1 MKMEAVTSKTE
12 LINWISKLEDKKV
25 LMELENIK
33 RKATFDFDAEFKK
46 GISGEELKRRLSE
59 RLKTLP
65 WKK

>member
-1 MKMEAVTSKTE
+1 MEAVTSKTE
-12 LINWISKLEDKKV
+12 LMDWISKLEDKQV

-33 RKATFDFDAEFKK
+33 RKATFDFEEEFKK

-59 RLKTLP
+59 RLKSLP

>member
-1 MKMEAVTSKTE
+1 MD
-12 LINWISKLEDKKV
+12 LISKLEDKEV

-33 RKATFDFDAEFKK
+33 RKATFDFEEEFKK

-59 RLKTLP
+59 RLKSLP

>member
-1 MKMEAVTSKTE
+1 MEAVTSKTE
-12 LINWISKLEDKKV
+12 LMDWISKLEDKEV

-33 RKATFDFDAEFKK
+33 RKATFDFEEEFKK

-59 RLKTLP
+59 RLKSLP